1 MKINQDLSIVI
12 ISFHSRDK
20 VIKLVNN
27 ISSEIKIIIIDN
39 SEDKKLEK
47 ELKKF
52 INVKIFLKKNIG
64 YGAAANFA
72 KTKINSKF
80 FLLCNPD
87 LENLNNNKIKEFYK
101 VGKKL
106 YPNFLAIGPN
116 YQLNNKLNKFDY
128 EIKKKISGS
137 CMFFNSKKFEMLKGF
152 DENIFLYFEEDDLC
166 KRANKEKI
174 YSYVV
179 NFIKIKHNIGTSV
192 KSDDIFQKNK
202 LKELTTWHFIWSKFY
217 YYNKH
222 YGKLISVTIF
232 IPTILR
238 IFIKLTYTKLINDK
252 DRFNK
257 YKIRLSGL
265 FSSIIGKKS
274 YKRL

>member
-1 MKINQDLSIVI
+1 MKTYQDLSVVI
-12 ISFHSRDK
+12 ISFHSRKK

-39 SEDKKLEK
+39 SEDKKLEQ
-47 ELKKF
+47 ELKKL
-52 INVKIFLKKNIG
+52 INVRIFLKKNIG

-72 KTKINSKF
+72 KTKINTKF

-87 LENLNNNKIKEFYK
+87 LEDLNNNKINEFCK
-101 VGKKL
+101 IGNKL

-116 YQLNNKLNKFDY
+116 YQINNQLNKFDY

-137 CMFFNSKKFEMLKGF
+137 CMFFNSQKFEMLKGF

-179 NFIKIKHNIGTSV
+179 NSIKIKHNIGTSV
-192 KSDDIFQKNK
+192 KSEDIFQRNK

-217 YYNKH
+217 FYNKH
-222 YGKLISVTIF
+222 YGKLISVIIF

-238 IFIKLTYTKLINDK
+238 IFIKLIYTKLIKDK
-252 DRFNK
+252 VKFKK

>member
-1 MKINQDLSIVI
+1 MKINQNLSIII
-12 ISFHSRDK
+12 ISFRSREK

-27 ISSEIKIIIIDN
+27 ISSEIQIVVIDN
-39 SEDKKLEK
+39 SEDKKLKK
-47 ELKKF
+47 ELERFKNIK
-52 INVKIFLKKNIG
+52 VFLKRNIG

-72 KTKINSKF
+72 KTKINTKF

-87 LENLNNNKIKEFYK
+87 LEDLDNNKIKEFYK
-101 VGKKL
+101 IGNRL

-116 YQLNNKLNKFDY
+116 YNFNNQLEKFDY

-174 YSYVV
+174 YSYVA
-179 NFIKIKHNIGTSV
+179 NFIKINHNIGTSV
-192 KSDDIFQKNK
+192 KSDHIFQRNK

-222 YGKLISVTIF
+222 YGKLISVIIF

-238 IFIKLTYTKLINDK
+238 IFFKLIFSKLINNK
-252 DRFNK
+252 SKFKK

-265 FSSIIGKKS
+265 FSSIIGTKS

>member
-1 MKINQDLSIVI
+1 MKIYQDLSIVI
-12 ISFHSRDK
+12 ISFHSREK
-20 VIKLVNN
+20 VIKLINN
-27 ISSEIKIIIIDN
+27 ISSEIKIIVIDN
-39 SEDKKLEK
+39 SEDKKLEQ
-47 ELKKF
+47 ELEKF

-64 YGAAANFA
+64 YGSAANFA
-72 KTKINSKF
+72 KTKIDTKF

-87 LENLNNNKIKEFYK
+87 LENLNNKKIEDFYEI
-101 VGKKL
+101 GNKL

-116 YQLNNKLNKFDY
+116 YHINNQLNSFDY

-137 CMFFNSKKFEMLKGF
+137 CMFFNSKNFEFLKGF

-166 KRANKEKI
+166 RRANKKKI

-192 KSDDIFQKNK
+192 KSDDIIQRNK

-222 YGKLISVTIF
+222 YGKFISIVIF
-232 IPTILR
+232 TPTILR
-238 IFIKLTYTKLINDK
+238 IFIKLIYTKLIYDK
-252 DRFNK
+252 DKFNK

-265 FSSIIGKKS
+265 YSSIIGKKS